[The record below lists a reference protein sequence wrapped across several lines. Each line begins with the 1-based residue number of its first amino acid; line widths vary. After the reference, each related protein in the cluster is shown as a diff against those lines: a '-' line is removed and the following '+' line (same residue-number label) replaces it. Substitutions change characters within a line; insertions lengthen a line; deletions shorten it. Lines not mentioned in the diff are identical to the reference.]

1 VQTQA
6 KKQNPREI
14 QKQADHWK
22 EMYEKLESEHTKV
35 IPKSISRMTGKDK
48 QKLDINEMTRIQTTI
63 RDSIWRKVKFITDNV
78 QAQDICKKI
87 WQYIKSQKRDEALT
101 ETTFM
106 MKYADFILA
115 DFAKYRT
122 YKMSRMEE
130 SFKQYPGKYKPTLH
144 DVVACLER
152 NIQTDDE
159 KMMEIF
165 AWYWDSFLPAALG
178 HSKLYTAS
186 ERRYATVSEC
196 APKDKPK
203 KKHVTIENEAFAV
216 LTFENNIKK
225 WEYYEKLRPKYGRKV
240 RFIPCKKQNKTD
252 PDKIEEC
259 VVGGKQAIRIYSDDC
274 RGQYTLADSGQS
286 KYGGWSLQ
294 GLERYNELKEMAD
307 QGRENPKCKEIEEV
321 SLAQVRNKYNIQ
333 DNAEDQ
339 EDIPRIL
346 LNRKE
351 NTAPKL
357 ATWNMSNFDDD
368 DLPEITE
375 NNNDSGSA
383 PRCSEE
389 SQLPPLQI
397 TTRYN
402 SETTNM
408 RRQPQPES
416 QTLATTVA
424 THSV

>member
-196 APKDKPK
+196 APKDKQK
-203 KKHVTIENEAFAV
+203 KST
-216 LTFENNIKK
+216 
-225 WEYYEKLRPKYGRKV
+225 
-240 RFIPCKKQNKTD
+240 
-252 PDKIEEC
+252 
-259 VVGGKQAIRIYSDDC
+259 
-274 RGQYTLADSGQS
+274 
-286 KYGGWSLQ
+286 
-294 GLERYNELKEMAD
+294 
-307 QGRENPKCKEIEEV
+307 
-321 SLAQVRNKYNIQ
+321 
-333 DNAEDQ
+333 
-339 EDIPRIL
+339 
-346 LNRKE
+346 
-351 NTAPKL
+351 
-357 ATWNMSNFDDD
+357 
-368 DLPEITE
+368 
-375 NNNDSGSA
+375 
-383 PRCSEE
+383 
-389 SQLPPLQI
+389 
-397 TTRYN
+397 
-402 SETTNM
+402 
-408 RRQPQPES
+408 
-416 QTLATTVA
+416 
-424 THSV
+424 